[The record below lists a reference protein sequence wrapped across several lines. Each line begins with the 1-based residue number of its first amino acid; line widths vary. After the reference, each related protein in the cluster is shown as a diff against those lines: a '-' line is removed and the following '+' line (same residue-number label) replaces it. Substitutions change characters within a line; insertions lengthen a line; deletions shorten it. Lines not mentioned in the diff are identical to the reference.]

1 MTTVSPETAQEIFG
15 SMENIASMLLPHFSD
30 DIVESQLATFDMFL
44 GLMGG
49 DWRDRTAGLLRH
61 VAGLCS
67 ELSRKER
74 LLQAAGCVAKGEP
87 CARTAAAQAN
97 TPETPLPQLAPEM
110 PPLGLRDLF
119 SRQTVRIGESFVDG
133 RGQTIKA
140 GEILQFELLDYLPG
154 DGSFTIQFAETQV
167 RLSERNP
174 DDARVIANEGNRY
187 FEPVPN
193 PRSLKRCAG
202 LIGREWRQLNLVG
215 VSHADEIAD
224 EIDRCR
230 AWLKSTGDR
239 GPAPLCVTAPL
250 AQAAFPGNSG
260 KLDGLAWRI
269 TFLFAGIQVCTEAR
283 QPGQ

>member
-1 MTTVSPETAQEIFG
+1 MTAVSPQTVQEIFG
-15 SMENIASMLLPHFSD
+15 SMENIASVLLPHFSD
-30 DIVESQLATFDMFL
+30 GIVESLLATFDMFL

-49 DWRDRTAGLLRH
+49 DWRERTVGILRHAAGLS
-61 VAGLCS
+61 S
-67 ELSRKER
+67 EPSRKER
-74 LLQAAGCVAKGEP
+74 LLQAAECVAKGES

-97 TPETPLPQLAPEM
+97 TAERPLPRLATEM
-110 PPLGLRDLF
+110 PPLGLQNLF
-119 SRQTVRIGESFVDG
+119 SRQTVRIGQSFVDC
-133 RGQTIKA
+133 RGKTIEA

-154 DGSFTIQFAETQV
+154 DGSYTLQFAGKQI

-193 PRSLKRCAG
+193 LRSLKRCAG
-202 LIGREWRQLNLVG
+202 LIGREWRQLNLEG
-215 VSHADEIAD
+215 VRHADEIGD

-230 AWLKSTGDR
+230 AWLKSAGGR

-260 KLDGLAWRI
+260 RLDGLAWRI
-269 TFLFAGIQVCTEAR
+269 AFLFAGIQVCTEAR
-283 QPGQ
+283 R